1 MRNKK
6 VGSDFLEK
14 SRHVHDQAKTVLAG
28 GSRESYISILIKP
41 MQQFIIAIH

>member
-14 SRHVHDQAKTVLAG
+14 SRHGHDQAKTVLAG
-28 GSRESYISILIKP
+28 EIL
-41 MQQFIIAIH
+41 

>member
-28 GSRESYISILIKP
+28 CELCNLHRILSSC
-41 MQQFIIAIH
+41 Q